1 MQAWLRIGLLAGAV
15 SATATLLLG
24 LLRAAVKSDYC
35 QAGII
40 GVGHPSAVDVAL
52 NLSGLAL
59 LLLLAGAAGR
69 QTVSAGASRGKAG
82 LAGLVTAATSG
93 LGTLALNLL
102 QFDQYTV
109 CMVRGGVAGSGTNM
123 RPALLIMAVVAI
135 AIGAGLAVIAASVRA
150 AITRRS

>member
-69 QTVSAGASRGKAG
+69 QTVNACEQGQSWAGWPCNRGDLGLRNAGAQSPSVRPVHRLYGPRGR
-82 LAGLVTAATSG
+82 SG
-93 LGTLALNLL
+93 LRYEHA
-102 QFDQYTV
+102 
-109 CMVRGGVAGSGTNM
+109 S
-123 RPALLIMAVVAI
+123 RPSDMAVVAI
-135 AIGAGLAVIAASVRA
+135 AIGAGLAVIAASVGA
-150 AITRRS
+150 AITRRA